1 MKPNW
6 KQISKYMAHM
16 HNSLG
21 GSLIDLEG
29 KNATVS
35 GSSIIN
41 TSKPNEV
48 LSIVGNE
55 LSPKKLR
62 KFMWDHRKSRRL
74 TRDNAVIWS
83 WFDEDQNK
91 TLVGFAAPVSKEALD
106 RGTLNQEELLFRG

>member
-6 KQISKYMAHM
+6 KQISQYMARM

-21 GSLIDLEG
+21 GSLINLEG
-29 KNATVS
+29 KNATLS

-62 KFMWDHRKSRRL
+62 KFMWDHRRSRRL
-74 TRDNAVIWS
+74 QREKAVIWS
-83 WFDEDQNK
+83 WFDRDQNK
-91 TLVGFAAPVSKEALD
+91 TLVGFAAPVSEEALS
-106 RGTLNQEELLFRG
+106 RGTLNQEEVLFRG